1 MSGAKEEDETR
12 NLNWPNFVGSVS
24 QDKNFDF
31 YLKSNGKAFE
41 GFCAEE

>member
-1 MSGAKEEDETR
+1 MDRKEEDETR
-12 NLNWPNFVGSVS
+12 NLKWPNFVGFVS

-31 YLKSNGKAFE
+31 YLKSSGKAFE